1 MSHFF
6 STRQQLLTSDDYMSL
21 ERQWK
26 LASRKHACSHTEE
39 SFTEG
44 QPFYTAIFWD
54 LEDGDFRREDY
65 CEEAWEKLS
74 VGLKPFSYWRSLY
87 EPPCADPKKQ
97 DAVDKEDAEAALKR
111 MISENDPSTE
121 KTCFLLALMLERK
134 KIFKQ
139 IDAQEKDGQRLVI
152 YKRRKTEEIFIVP
165 DPGLELAEV
174 PGIQAEVLALM
185 PH

>member
-1 MSHFF
+1 
-6 STRQQLLTSDDYMSL
+6 MSL

-39 SFTEG
+39 AFTEG

-54 LEDGDFRREDY
+54 TEEGEFRREDY
-65 CEEAWEKLS
+65 CEAAWEELS
-74 VGLKPFSYWRSLY
+74 DGFEPFSFWQSLY
-87 EPPCADPKKQ
+87 EPPSAECKRQ

-111 MISENDPSTE
+111 MISENDPATE
-121 KTCFLLALMLERK
+121 KTRYLLALMLERK
-134 KIFKQ
+134 KILIQ
-139 IDAQEKDGQRLVI
+139 IDAQEKDGIRLII

-174 PGIQAEVLALM
+174 PGIQAEVLAMM
-185 PH
+185 PL